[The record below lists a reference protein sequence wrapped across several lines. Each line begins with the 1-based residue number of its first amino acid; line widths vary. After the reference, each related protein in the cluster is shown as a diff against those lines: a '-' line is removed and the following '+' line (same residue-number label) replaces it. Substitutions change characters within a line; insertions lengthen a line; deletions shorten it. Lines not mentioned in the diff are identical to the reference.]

1 MPRRRTKKSKGGG
14 WSINPADYIS
24 AGNPVNQRYAG
35 VGMDCAGSPVRPGFM
50 SGTPSMGLPGLSGG
64 KRRKRSYRLKR
75 GGTQL
80 GVASQQTFDTVVS
93 SQSIPSVPPHA
104 PTQPPKQ
111 AGGRYEVS
119 PGFLDPNQAIG
130 ASSYAPVNSIA
141 CERGYANPMNQ
152 HMSGGKRSRRFQGGQ
167 LTGAPID
174 ASSSHFPVVHVGQA
188 SAMAYHA
195 PTAGYRN
202 DFQAMPASSAVGG
215 LMLQTPYDARSFN
228 QACLKTGGKRS
239 HKSRKSRKSRGGA
252 NGVAHMAEPYTSLDL
267 SQVSTREAF
276 DGTQGGLPVK
286 FGGRRTRKHARK
298 HRHRRV

>member
-93 SQSIPSVPPHA
+93 SPSVPPHVA
-104 PTQPPKQ
+104 TTQPQPPKQ

-152 HMSGGKRSRRFQGGQ
+152 HMSGGQ

-202 DFQAMPASSAVGG
+202 DFQAMPATSAVGG

-228 QACLKTGGKRS
+228 QACLKTGGSRRKRS
-239 HKSRKSRKSRGGA
+239 TRKSRGGA

-298 HRHRRV
+298 HARKHCHRRV

>member
-1 MPRRRTKKSKGGG
+1 MPRHRTKKSNGGG

-50 SGTPSMGLPGLSGG
+50 SGTLSMGLPGLSGG
-64 KRRKRSYRLKR
+64 KRRMRSKRSMRKYRLKR
-75 GGTQL
+75 GGTLL
-80 GVASQQTFDTVVS
+80 GVASHQSFDTVVS
-93 SQSIPSVPPHA
+93 SPGVPHHVPP
-104 PTQPPKQ
+104 QPKQ

-130 ASSYAPVNSIA
+130 ASSYAPVSNIS
-141 CERGYANPMNQ
+141 CERGYSNPLNQ
-152 HMSGGKRSRRFQGGQ
+152 HMSGGQ
-167 LTGAPID
+167 LTGAPVD
-174 ASSSHFPVVHVGQA
+174 GGSTHFPVVHVGQA
-188 SAMAYHA
+188 DAMAYRA

-202 DFQAMPASSAVGG
+202 DFQTMPATSAVGG

-228 QACLKTGGKRS
+228 PACLKTGGSRQSRRS
-239 HKSRKSRKSRGGA
+239 RRSKSRRSRGGA
-252 NGVAHMAEPYTSLDL
+252 NGVAHMAEPYAPLQV

-286 FGGRRTRKHARK
+286 FGGKRRRT

>member
-80 GVASQQTFDTVVS
+80 GVASQQSFDTVVS
-93 SQSIPSVPPHA
+93 SPSVPPHVA
-104 PTQPPKQ
+104 TTQPQPPKQ

-130 ASSYAPVNSIA
+130 ASSYAPVSSIA
-141 CERGYANPMNQ
+141 CERGYSNPLNQ
-152 HMSGGKRSRRFQGGQ
+152 HMSGGQ
-167 LTGAPID
+167 LTGAPVD
-174 ASSSHFPVVHVGQA
+174 GGSAHFPVVHVGQA
-188 SAMAYHA
+188 DAMAYHA

-202 DFQAMPASSAVGG
+202 DFQAMPATSAVGG

-228 QACLKTGGKRS
+228 QACLKTGGSRRKRS
-239 HKSRKSRKSRGGA
+239 TRRSRGGA

-298 HRHRRV
+298 HARKHCHRRV

>member
-1 MPRRRTKKSKGGG
+1 MPRRTKKSKGGG

-50 SGTPSMGLPGLSGG
+50 SGTPSMGIPGLSGG
-64 KRRKRSYRLKR
+64 KRRTRSKRSYRLKR
-75 GGTQL
+75 GGTL
-80 GVASQQTFDTVVS
+80 PGIASQQSFDTVN
-93 SQSIPSVPPHA
+93 PRVPPHA
-104 PTQPPKQ
+104 PIQQKQ
-111 AGGRYEVS
+111 AGGRYEVN

-130 ASSYAPVNSIA
+130 ASSYAPVSSIA

-152 HMSGGKRSRRFQGGQ
+152 HIGGKRRSRRFQGGQ

-174 ASSSHFPVVHVGQA
+174 AVSAHFPVVHVGQA
-188 SAMAYHA
+188 SAMAYNA

-202 DFQAMPASSAVGG
+202 DFQAMPGSSAVGG

-239 HKSRKSRKSRGGA
+239 RKSHTSRKSHKSRGGA